1 LRSIAD
7 NLLPDRLCDPA
18 SPWRVPPAARRQTAA
33 PRLGALALFSATVLL
48 GQTTQAEPLKGAPAP
63 FNKGGVKM
71 ALSNYLSTGDF
82 FQA

>member
-1 LRSIAD
+1 
-7 NLLPDRLCDPA
+7 
-18 SPWRVPPAARRQTAA
+18 
-33 PRLGALALFSATVLL
+33 LGALALFSATVLL
-48 GQTTQAEPLKGAPAP
+48 GRTTQAEPLKGAPAP